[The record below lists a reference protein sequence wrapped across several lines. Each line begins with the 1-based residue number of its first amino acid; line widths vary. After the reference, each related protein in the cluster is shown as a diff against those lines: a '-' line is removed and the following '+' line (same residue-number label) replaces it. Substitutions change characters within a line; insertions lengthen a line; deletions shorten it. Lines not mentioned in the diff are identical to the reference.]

1 LAKRLLTKQIPK
13 DKIRKLMAFL
23 RHYVRFESQEL
34 IHKFE
39 KDIAILTEGSKT
51 MGIEEFLLDRAKRE
65 GKQEGWQEGRQEGS
79 HEKAVAIAR
88 EMKAEGIP
96 PEQISRFT
104 KLSVEE
110 IKKLA

>member
-1 LAKRLLTKQIPK
+1 MAILTAKLALNGQGMKDEQLFERAFDLAKRLLTKQIPK

-51 MGIEEFLLDRAKRE
+51 MGIE
-65 GKQEGWQEGRQEGS
+65 
-79 HEKAVAIAR
+79 
-88 EMKAEGIP
+88 
-96 PEQISRFT
+96 
-104 KLSVEE
+104 
-110 IKKLA
+110 